1 MTIDRFA
8 DDAEEAHAA
17 SSTAHLLD
25 QLALYGH
32 RPNRDEP
39 DRRPLPEATRVEG
52 ALADVFDA
60 LVATLSATRLE
71 PDLPPLLWAL
81 VNVFHRRI
89 ETIERLLD
97 ANETAQRTSQS
108 GQDGSEVRSV
118 ELERLITQGLTL
130 IERRNSFE
138 FMRDSAAELFAVH
151 TGQVWRPRAGSMV
164 NHRTLTAAM
173 IDSREFINARRRAE
187 AEVLVPKGTRI
198 AFAGG
203 VACNDHA
210 RIWTVLDKVHAKH
223 ADMVLLHGGAPRGAE
238 RIAACWADTRKV
250 PQVVFKPDWAR
261 YAKAAPFK
269 RNDQLL
275 ETLPIG
281 VIVLPGSGITDNLA
295 DKAKVL
301 GIPLFDFRNGGA

>member
-25 QLALYGH
+25 QLALYVH

-60 LVATLSATRLE
+60 LVATLSATHLE

-89 ETIERLLD
+89 DTIERLLD
-97 ANETAQRTSQS
+97 GNETAQRRSQS
-108 GQDGSEVRSV
+108 AQDGSEVRSV
-118 ELERLITQGLTL
+118 ELERLIAQGLTL

-173 IDSREFINARRRAE
+173 IDSREFINASPCRCR
-187 AEVLVPKGTRI
+187 G
-198 AFAGG
+198 
-203 VACNDHA
+203 
-210 RIWTVLDKVHAKH
+210 
-223 ADMVLLHGGAPRGAE
+223 PRTEGH
-238 RIAACWADTRKV
+238 
-250 PQVVFKPDWAR
+250 
-261 YAKAAPFK
+261 
-269 RNDQLL
+269 
-275 ETLPIG
+275 
-281 VIVLPGSGITDNLA
+281 
-295 DKAKVL
+295 
-301 GIPLFDFRNGGA
+301 